1 MGFSRKEYWR
11 GLPFPAARVFLIQGS
26 NTCLLHLLDWKA
38 DSLPLHHLELPS
50 GIFSSNES
58 VIPLCP
64 PPLPPPPPP
73 HKAISFFF
81 FKKVYTHIHTHTH
94 TLMYLC
100 IYLFISGWNGSLS
113 LHRASSSCSQ
123 QGLLSGRGT
132 RASHCSGFSY
142 CCAQALGP
150 LGFSSCG
157 SWVLQHRL
165 NRCGAQA
172 P

>member
-1 MGFSRKEYWR
+1 MPTSTPTSTTPHQSHLF
-11 GLPFPAARVFLIQGS
+11 FL
-26 NTCLLHLLDWKA
+26 
-38 DSLPLHHLELPS
+38 
-50 GIFSSNES
+50 
-58 VIPLCP
+58 
-64 PPLPPPPPP
+64 
-73 HKAISFFF
+73 
-81 FKKVYTHIHTHTH
+81 KKSIHTHTHTHTH

-165 NRCGAQA
+165 NSCGSQA
-172 P
+172 PWHVGSSWIGNQTHVSCIGREILDYQRSPVVFFKI